1 MGDLRGIL
9 NTNITD
15 AGGTLSEEELLKTV
29 NALMSQP
36 KPERQGFITSTLT
49 LRRAHAD
56 IERWEKAADAAKMDV
71 YRLRRGWRRVR
82 FIARRRAA
90 ERYLDNR
97 IAADA
102 LAAKFGRRA

>member
-15 AGGTLSEEELLKTV
+15 AGGTLSEEELLKTFDS
-29 NALMSQP
+29 LMAQP
-36 KPERQGFITSTLT
+36 QPERQGLITSTVT
-49 LRRAHAD
+49 VRRGHAD

-71 YRLRRGWRRVR
+71 YRLRKGWRRVR
-82 FIARRRAA
+82 LIARRRAA

-97 IAADA
+97 TAADA
-102 LAAKFGRRA
+102 LAAMFGRR